1 MLRFKCRRVTPDID
15 QVDDLGDEDRRFVTP
30 VLFAIC
36 IVQGG
41 KTQLQVFTFSSTN
54 EVYYFWYVGKGSPEG
69 EDPLSLVLRITQM
82 IKLGNTR
89 LFVIHKTTNDFIYF
103 KRNSN
108 QIKIKTLILPN
119 SANKLDYT

>member
-1 MLRFKCRRVTPDID
+1 MTPPDTD
-15 QVDDLGDEDRRFVTP
+15 QVDDLEDEDRRFVTP
-30 VLFAIC
+30 VLFAIF

-54 EVYYFWYVGKGSPEG
+54 EVYYFWYVGKRSPEG
-69 EDPLSLVLRITQM
+69 EDPLTLVLTITLM
-82 IKLGNTR
+82 IKLGNKR
-89 LFVIHKTTNDFIYF
+89 LLVKHETTNDLIYF

-108 QIKIKTLILPN
+108 EIKIKTLILPT